1 MKVLVTYALPIEGFS
16 DYTSEFEFIFP
27 ENKQAFTQEEV
38 INLVGDADALLS
50 MFNLPINKAIIDAGK
65 KLKIISNFGVGFNNV
80 DIEYAQSKGIRV
92 TNTPDP
98 VVEPT
103 AELAFTLMGDL
114 ARRVSECDKKIRR
127 PNSIRWGVMENLG
140 LGLYKKRLGIIGMG
154 RIGQSLARRAL
165 ASGMEIYYNNR
176 KRLPKEKEEALRAQ
190 YLPLDELLKK
200 ADYISLNAPLNE
212 STYHLI
218 DKNALNAMKTGSMVI
233 NTARGPI
240 INEADLVIAL
250 QEGKIGGA
258 ALDVFEFEPQ
268 IQHELLSMDNVV
280 LVPHIG
286 TATLSARNEMS
297 RYACEN
303 IRRFFNGEEP
313 LSIVV

>member
-114 ARRVSECDKKIRR
+114 ARRVSECDKKLRR

-200 ADYISLNAPLNE
+200 ADYISINAPLNE

-218 DKNALNAMKTGSMVI
+218 DKNALNATKTGSMVI

>member
-114 ARRVSECDKKIRR
+114 ARRVSECDKKLRR

-218 DKNALNAMKTGSMVI
+218 DKKALNAMKTGSMVI

>member
-114 ARRVSECDKKIRR
+114 ARRVSECDKKLRR

-140 LGLYKKRLGIIGMG
+140 LGLYKKRLGVIGMG

>member
-114 ARRVSECDKKIRR
+114 ARRVSECDKKLRR

-268 IQHELLSMDNVV
+268 IQHELLTMDNVV

>member
-80 DIEYAQSKGIRV
+80 DIKYAQSKGIRV

-114 ARRVSECDKKIRR
+114 ARRVSECDKKLRR

>member
-114 ARRVSECDKKIRR
+114 ARRVSECDKKLRR

-303 IRRFFNGEEP
+303 IQRFFNGEEP

>member
-114 ARRVSECDKKIRR
+114 ARRVSECDKKLRR